1 MMTVIIGV
9 CNQPADEQRLAGD
22 EDESMAEAKIK
33 CISMFSLW
41 LYIIQLLL

>member
-1 MMTVIIGV
+1 MTVIIGV

-22 EDESMAEAKIK
+22 EDESMVEAKIK

-41 LYIIQLLL
+41 LYIIRLLL

>member
-1 MMTVIIGV
+1 MTVIIGV

-22 EDESMAEAKIK
+22 EDESMVEAKIK

-41 LYIIQLLL
+41 LYFIRLLL

>member
-22 EDESMAEAKIK
+22 EDESMVEAKIK

-41 LYIIQLLL
+41 LYIIRLLL